1 MLNHE
6 KLYKRLVFERIPFW
20 DFLNELFSLPRDN
33 ETVIELKKS
42 KYQLTITEF
51 NGSKDVLF
59 MLKDITKL
67 KEF

>member
-33 ETVIELKKS
+33 ETVIELKDQS
-42 KYQLTITEF
+42 TSSQLPNSTVAKMCY
-51 NGSKDVLF
+51 SC
-59 MLKDITKL
+59 LKIL
-67 KEF
+67 QN